1 MISSIYELIGR
12 LVVRIA
18 WLRFGGQIKLAGGV
32 IAALA
37 LLLGY
42 LIARRQPPEG

>member
-12 LVVRIA
+12 LVVRVA